1 MTISREAVLETLRL
15 VIDPATGRD
24 IVSSGLVTGL
34 TVRGDQVGFVLEV
47 EPAAARTKEPLRA
60 AAEKAVSAMPGVK
73 AVTVVLTAERP
84 PEAAHAHAHAP
95 AHAPARTP
103 GQTPGH
109 GRPGGQTQGQTRP
122 SGIAQVERIIAVA
135 SGKGGVGKSTVAAN
149 LALSLAH
156 LGLTVGLL
164 DADIYGPSVPKLLGI
179 NRKPETDGKML
190 QPLEA
195 FGIKAMSIGML
206 VDTDTA
212 MIWRGPMATS
222 ALMQMMT
229 DVAWG
234 ALDVLVLDMP
244 PGTGDIQLTL
254 AQRTPL
260 AGAVIVSTPQDLALI
275 DARKAVTMFRQVN
288 VPVLG
293 VVENMSTFVCPHC
306 GNPSHIFGHGGAR
319 ETAAQIGV
327 PFLGEIPLPLE
338 VRECSDKGHPVVVCD
353 PASTAGG
360 AILAIADQV
369 LASFDAEPQ
378 KPLPAIRIV
387 D

>member
-306 GNPSHIFGHGGAR
+306 GSPSHIFGHGGAR
-319 ETAAQIGV
+319 ETASQIGV
-327 PFLGEIPLPLE
+327 PFLGEIPLTMQ
-338 VRECSDKGHPVVVCD
+338 VRECSHKGHPVVVCD
-353 PASTAGG
+353 PSSMAGG
-360 AILAIADQV
+360 SFLAIADQV
-369 LASFDAEPQ
+369 LAGFDTVNQ
-378 KPLPAIRIV
+378 KPLPAIPMV

>member
-1 MTISREAVLETLRL
+1 MTISREAVLDTLRS

-34 TVRGDQVGFVLEV
+34 TVRGEQVGFILEV
-47 EPAAARTKEPLRA
+47 EPAAARTKEPLRE
-60 AAEKAVSAMPGVK
+60 AAENAVRAMPGVK

-84 PEAAHAHAHAP
+84 PEEARAAAHGHAAP
-95 AHAPARTP
+95 AQHGSAGRGAPSQQPAQHGSARP
-103 GQTPGH
+103 A
-109 GRPGGQTQGQTRP
+109 
-122 SGIAQVERIIAVA
+122 GIAQVERIIAVA

-149 LALSLAH
+149 VALSLAH
-156 LGLTVGLL
+156 LGLNVGLL

-179 NRKPETDGKML
+179 NQKPETDGKML

-222 ALMQMMT
+222 ALMQMMA

-234 ALDVLVLDMP
+234 PLDVLVLDMP

-260 AGAVIVSTPQDLALI
+260 SGALIVSTPQDLALI
-275 DARKAVTMFRQVN
+275 DARKAVTMFRQVK

-293 VVENMSTFVCPHC
+293 IVENMSTFVCPHC
-306 GNPSHIFGHGGAR
+306 GTSSHIFGHGGAW

-327 PFLGEIPLPLE
+327 PFLGEVPLTMQ

-360 AILAIADQV
+360 AFLAIADQV
-369 LASFDAEPQ
+369 LASFDTVNQ
-378 KPLPAIRIV
+378 KSLPIIRLM

>member
-327 PFLGEIPLPLE
+327 PFLGEIPLTLE